1 MSWKQCLEKK
11 RFCRRQWSYALEYV
25 TLNGVEK
32 SRVLILSLHKS
43 LLGIM
48 ACSESVSIITVGSHY
63 SSVSVVGMVLLC
75 HNSWPKYR
83 VLLVKGLWPHFIFHF
98 AHCLYNRVF
107 YEPVPQQTNNVRYFN
122 ISPYNRSLESQ
133 KWF

>member
-1 MSWKQCLEKK
+1 M
-11 RFCRRQWSYALEYV
+11 
-25 TLNGVEK
+25 
-32 SRVLILSLHKS
+32 LILSLHKS

-63 SSVSVVGMVLLC
+63 NSVSVVVC

-83 VLLVKGLWPHFIFHF
+83 ILLVKGLRPHFIFHF

-107 YEPVPQQTNNVRYFN
+107 YDPVSQQTNNVWYFN

-133 KWF
+133 RWF